1 MKTLWRATA
10 VMAGIVLAGCA
21 EAGTPSEPVIAAD
34 VSRGEFP
41 EGIGAPGAVFVASNA
56 VNGNQVLRFA
66 RAANGDLSAP
76 VLFATGGVGTGG
88 GLGNQG
94 GVVLSDNR
102 RWLLVVNAGSNE
114 VSLFRVT
121 SGGLVLVDQVSSG
134 GVRPVSVALF
144 GSLVYVLNAGGTGN
158 ISGFLLTGDRLTP
171 LSNSTR
177 PLSSAAAG
185 AAQVGFSPNG
195 RRLVVTEKA
204 TNTISVYGIGS
215 DGRASGPNAQPS
227 RGATPFGFSFDRS
240 GVLVVSEA
248 FGGAP
253 GASALSSY
261 RVRDGGVLSVISGSV
276 GTLQSAACWVVIT
289 PNGRYAYTSN
299 TGSGTIS
306 GFGLGGS
313 GALSRLDAD
322 GITGTAGGGPI
333 DLALSGNG
341 RYLYSL
347 NSGPGSISAFQ
358 VGGGGSLSPLS
369 VTTGVPAGANG
380 MAAY

>member
-10 VMAGIVLAGCA
+10 VMASIVLAGCA
-21 EAGTPSEPVIAAD
+21 EAGTPSEPVISAD
-34 VSRGEFP
+34 VSREGFP
-41 EGIGAPGAVFVASNA
+41 EGTGAPGAVFVASNA
-56 VNGNQVLRFA
+56 VNGNQVMRFA
-66 RAANGDLSAP
+66 RAANGNLSGP
-76 VLFATGGVGTGG
+76 VLFATGGAGTGG
-88 GLGNQG
+88 GLGNQS

-114 VSLFRVT
+114 LSLFRVT
-121 SGGLVLVDQVSSG
+121 SGGLVLVDRVSSG

-158 ISGFLLTGDRLTP
+158 LSGFLLTGDRLKP

-185 AAQVGFSPNG
+185 AAQAGFSPNG

-204 TNTISVYGIGS
+204 TNTISVYSIGS

-240 GVLVVSEA
+240 GILVVSEA

-253 GASALSSY
+253 GAAALSSY
-261 RVRDGGVLSVISGSV
+261 RVLDGGVLSVLSASV

-306 GFGLGGS
+306 GFALGGT
-313 GALSRLDAD
+313 GALSRLDTD
-322 GITGTAGGGPI
+322 GITGTAGVGPI